1 MAIAV
6 SVTSHWVASRLA
18 TNGASN
24 AEGEVAVVA
33 AAGDVV
39 DEVAAG
45 LAGLGVDLN
54 GAVGEAVDAAEENGR
69 VLSGGEGEGGAD
81 TALGSQATDEVS

>member
-1 MAIAV
+1 MAIAI

-33 AAGDVV
+33 AAGDV

-54 GAVGEAVDAAEENGR
+54 GAVGEAVDAAEGNGR

>member
-1 MAIAV
+1 MAIAI

-33 AAGDVV
+33 AAG
-39 DEVAAG
+39 EVAAG
-45 LAGLGVDLN
+45 LADLGVDLN
-54 GAVGEAVDAAEENGR
+54 GAVGKAVDVAEGNDR
-69 VLSGGEGEGGAD
+69 VMSGGEGDGGAD
-81 TALGSQATDEVS
+81 TALRIQVRDGVS

>member
-1 MAIAV
+1 MAIAI

-45 LAGLGVDLN
+45 LADLGVDLN
-54 GAVGEAVDAAEENGR
+54 GAVGKAVDVAEGNDR
-69 VLSGGEGEGGAD
+69 VMSGGEGDGGAD
-81 TALGSQATDEVS
+81 TALRIQVRDGVS